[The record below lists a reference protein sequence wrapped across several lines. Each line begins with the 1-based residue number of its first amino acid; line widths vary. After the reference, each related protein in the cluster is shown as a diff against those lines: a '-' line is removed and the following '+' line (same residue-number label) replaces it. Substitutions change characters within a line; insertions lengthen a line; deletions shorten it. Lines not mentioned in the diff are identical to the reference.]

1 VHLEGMVCCYFG
13 RFLSSKGFLVACCEL
28 PMVALIVIVLPLSLA
43 TQCCL
48 LPCFLMS
55 SIQCGLCEGKA
66 LLRIPT
72 YDLCM
77 RLSMSSMCTCC
88 NTIII
93 LLTIEIPSGPKP
105 DDQPIE
111 QLACMSNYMEAFY
124 LYHFI
129 LCLKTAASKE
139 ACFQTSKMMGSS
151 VSLLLTYSF
160 KVCMG
165 LVTPYMK
172 QKMLATPSLLKE
184 MKCSKKCHEEK
195 TRTSS
200 TK

>member
-1 VHLEGMVCCYFG
+1 
-13 RFLSSKGFLVACCEL
+13 
-28 PMVALIVIVLPLSLA
+28 
-43 TQCCL
+43 
-48 LPCFLMS
+48 
-55 SIQCGLCEGKA
+55 
-66 LLRIPT
+66 
-72 YDLCM
+72 
-77 RLSMSSMCTCC
+77 MCTCC

-111 QLACMSNYMEAFY
+111 QLACMSNYMETFY

-151 VSLLLTYSF
+151 VSLLVTYSF

-172 QKMLATPSLLKE
+172 HKMLATPSLLKE